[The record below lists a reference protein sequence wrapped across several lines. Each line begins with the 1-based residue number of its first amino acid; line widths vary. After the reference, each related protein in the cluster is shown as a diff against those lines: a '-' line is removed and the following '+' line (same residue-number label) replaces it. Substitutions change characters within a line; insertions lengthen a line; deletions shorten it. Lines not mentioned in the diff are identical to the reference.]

1 MSQININNL
10 PVKRIHQKRN
20 AVVKAPSGESYSQVS
35 PLPTE
40 VVALST
46 TAPNAGTG
54 VTKAQPES
62 QVQEL
67 TIRNGNEAVAQLGN
81 PRLARK
87 KATISRR
94 LPKGDVEVIET
105 SWGPQEAH
113 AKIDYVAVQKDG
125 SEYPYKKDLFH
136 KNMEPAP
143 GKPGQFRKK
152 TLSKLLAVPEGTA
165 VQCVTIDG
173 GKQKPLR
180 VEAPDFVCIGLDD
193 EVYPMSR
200 ETFESDFEW
209 AEKTKKSD
217 QAAETQGWN
226 LRYSPPIGVLTP

>member
-10 PVKRIHQKRN
+10 PVERIHQKRN
-20 AVVKAPSGESYSQVS
+20 AVVKVPSGKSNDQAS
-35 PLPTE
+35 PLTTE
-40 VVALST
+40 VVALS
-46 TAPNAGTG
+46 APASNTEAQ

-62 QVQEL
+62 QTREL
-67 TIRNGNEAVAQLGN
+67 TIRNGKEAIAQLGI

-105 SWGPQEAH
+105 SWGPQEAY

-125 SEYPYKKDLFH
+125 EEYPYKKDLFH
-136 KNMEPAP
+136 KNMEPVP

-152 TLSKLLAVPEGTA
+152 TLSKLLAVPEGTS

-173 GKQKPLR
+173 GKQKPLQ

-209 AEKTKKSD
+209 AEKTKKTD

-226 LRYSPPIGVLTP
+226 LR